1 MAKQFDYTRGNDK
14 IAVAKSAVGAIG
26 GGIGVRVIIDDTV
39 VTSKEQ
45 AVIAL
50 ETAFQKIMEDT
61 WPLA

>member
-14 IAVAKSAVGAIG
+14 LAVAKSTVGAIG
-26 GGIGVRVIIDDTV
+26 GGIGVRLIIDDTV

-45 AVIAL
+45 AALGVEIAI
-50 ETAFQKIMEDT
+50 QKIIEDT

>member
-14 IAVAKSAVGAIG
+14 IAVAKSTVGAIG
-26 GGIGVRVIIDDTV
+26 GGIGVRLIIDDTQ

-45 AVIAL
+45 ALLGMGIAI
-50 ETAFQKIMEDT
+50 QKIIEET